1 MGVTAERKLPT
12 YEEAKK
18 MTENQSVLIETAA
31 AWFSRQ
37 RTAAGRYPVEKF
49 RLYAA
54 GRMSR
59 EEFINAIRR
68 WQGVPYDGN

>member
-1 MGVTAERKLPT
+1 MTAEKRLPT
-12 YEEAKK
+12 YEEAKR
-18 MTENQSVLIETAA
+18 MTENMAVLVGTAA
-31 AWFSRQ
+31 AWLSRQ

-49 RLYAA
+49 RLYAE

-68 WQGVPYDGN
+68 WQGVPYDEN